1 MRNCACAMPSAK
13 KRKKFQVLKKTTVR
27 WPSKS
32 YYSTYN
38 SIAGPRK
45 NINCFSF
52 IFLNHLFIKSNFWV
66 REQHAARRVNF
77 DNRHF
82 IQIPRHLNSQLGI
95 KSHPLFSCPA
105 INALAARLFA
115 LEVGTREAVVICLLK
130 RVLKTVAH
138 FSDSLLAIVLYS
150 RYG

>member
-1 MRNCACAMPSAK
+1 MEEHQLLFVNI
-13 KRKKFQVLKKTTVR
+13 FKTTFSLNQIFGSESSML
-27 WPSKS
+27 PAG
-32 YYSTYN
+32 
-38 SIAGPRK
+38 SILITGILYK
-45 NINCFSF
+45 
-52 IFLNHLFIKSNFWV
+52 
-66 REQHAARRVNF
+66 
-77 DNRHF
+77 
-82 IQIPRHLNSQLGI
+82 IPRHLNSQLGI

-138 FSDSLLAIVLYS
+138 FSDSLLAVVLYS